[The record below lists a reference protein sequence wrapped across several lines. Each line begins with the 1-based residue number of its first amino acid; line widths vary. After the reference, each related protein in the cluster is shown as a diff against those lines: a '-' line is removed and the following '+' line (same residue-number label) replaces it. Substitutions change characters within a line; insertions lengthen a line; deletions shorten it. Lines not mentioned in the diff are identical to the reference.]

1 MSLGKLTKEDQHF
14 FLNSGEVF
22 GVQRVEGGYN
32 NPVTELRFL
41 GMDEGVFIPD
51 GPRQGSIAVS
61 QFLITNDTFLP
72 FTGQESFSGYLVRS
86 KTDFSKNFSFTS
98 GYMTDYAVRC
108 GVGTIPEIT
117 VQIESYGKIGNVPIS
132 EVPSDILNASEEV
145 DLKIAD
151 PGSISINIDE
161 FNTNRVSSF
170 EMTASCPRLPIYQ
183 VGSFDPVEVKS
194 LYPFPVTLGFQI
206 EVDDYDMGES
216 SDYPCSKE
224 TRDISVTVKDFTSKS
239 DIITYSFK
247 NMTKVT
253 QTVLSETNG
262 NVSMSIQYNGFI
274 NK

>member
-1 MSLGKLTKEDQHF
+1 
-14 FLNSGEVF
+14 
-22 GVQRVEGGYN
+22 
-32 NPVTELRFL
+32 
-41 GMDEGVFIPD
+41 
-51 GPRQGSIAVS
+51 
-61 QFLITNDTFLP
+61 
-72 FTGQESFSGYLVRS
+72 
-86 KTDFSKNFSFTS
+86 
-98 GYMTDYAVRC
+98 
-108 GVGTIPEIT
+108 
-117 VQIESYGKIGNVPIS
+117 
-132 EVPSDILNASEEV
+132 
-145 DLKIAD
+145 
-151 PGSISINIDE
+151 
-161 FNTNRVSSF
+161 
-170 EMTASCPRLPIYQ
+170 MTASCPRLPIYQ